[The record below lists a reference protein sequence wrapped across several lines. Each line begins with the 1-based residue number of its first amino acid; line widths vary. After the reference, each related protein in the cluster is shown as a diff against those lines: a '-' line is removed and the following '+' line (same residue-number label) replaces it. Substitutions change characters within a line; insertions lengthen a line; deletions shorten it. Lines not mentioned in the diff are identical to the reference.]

1 MTFFLRGMRYMLSTL
16 VFKVVPTIFE
26 MSLVT
31 GIMVSIVCVCSVCV
45 CVHFITI
52 TSTTGIQLWH
62 IICSTHCGT
71 SYGVLWSHTGDNT
84 MEDKVQGT
92 DEQS

>member
-1 MTFFLRGMRYMLSTL
+1 MLSTL
-16 VFKVVPTIFE
+16 VFKIAPTIFE

-31 GIMVSIVCVCSVCV
+31 GIMVSTMYTVKYYY
-45 CVHFITI
+45 HFH
-52 TSTTGIQLWH
+52 TTGIQLWH
-62 IICSTHCGT
+62 IICSTHGRT
-71 SYGVLWSHTGDNT
+71 GHSLLQSHTGDNT

>member
-31 GIMVSIVCVCSVCV
+31 GIMVSIVCVC
-45 CVHFITI
+45 VHFIII

-62 IICSTHCGT
+62 IICGTHSGT
-71 SYGVLWSHTGDNT
+71 SHGLLRSYTGDNT